1 MKLNIAIPAGFPYK
15 QHKHWRGAINFFAEL
30 DEEEKA
36 LHEEEQI
43 YWRDYCE
50 HHKALLD
57 FDDNH
62 ERLLFKLLGY

>member
-1 MKLNIAIPAGFPYK
+1 MQLLLL
-15 QHKHWRGAINFFAEL
+15 FFLEL

-62 ERLLFKLLGY
+62 ERLLFKFLLGY

>member
-1 MKLNIAIPAGFPYK
+1 MLFQQVFLVNSISIGEV
-15 QHKHWRGAINFFAEL
+15 QLFFFTEL

-50 HHKALLD
+50 HHRALLD

>member
-1 MKLNIAIPAGFPYK
+1 MSLQQASL
-15 QHKHWRGAINFFAEL
+15 INSANSENVQLLLFFFLEL

-62 ERLLFKLLGY
+62 ERLLFKFLLGY

>member
-1 MKLNIAIPAGFPYK
+1 MSLQQVSTINIYK
-15 QHKHWRGAINFFAEL
+15 QWKCAIIFFFSEL
-30 DEEEKA
+30 DEEERA

-62 ERLLFKLLGY
+62 ERLLFKLVLGC

>member
-1 MKLNIAIPAGFPYK
+1 MSLQQASL
-15 QHKHWRGAINFFAEL
+15 INSANGENVQLLLFFFLEL

-62 ERLLFKLLGY
+62 ERLLFKFLLGY

>member
-1 MKLNIAIPAGFPYK
+1 MSLQQASL
-15 QHKHWRGAINFFAEL
+15 INSANSENVQLLLFFFLEL

-62 ERLLFKLLGY
+62 ERLLFNSNFY